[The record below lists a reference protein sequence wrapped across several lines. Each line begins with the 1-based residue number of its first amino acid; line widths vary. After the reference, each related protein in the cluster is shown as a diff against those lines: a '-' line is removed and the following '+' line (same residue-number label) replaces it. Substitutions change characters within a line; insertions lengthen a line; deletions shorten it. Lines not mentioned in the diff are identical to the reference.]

1 MPSWLKV
8 LLIVLV
14 IVVLL
19 VVGVVGA
26 GVFYVIRNKDAWMA
40 RAKEVATEG
49 RDFGRHVDNQ
59 ACVDEGITRYKK
71 DPGMTSVIS
80 NSIFMRT
87 CLDASRPTTGFCAN
101 VPRPTEF
108 MKSAEWRRDQCSHF
122 ELSGD
127 RYCQQLFQPVQDYCL
142 KGSFKS
148 DDNRNSQ

>member
-1 MPSWLKV
+1 
-8 LLIVLV
+8 LLIVLI

-80 NSIFMRT
+80 NSVFMRT
-87 CLDASRPTTGFCAN
+87 CLDASRPTTGFCDS
-101 VPRPTEF
+101 VPKQTEF
-108 MKSAEWRRDQCSHF
+108 IKSAQWRLNQCRQVGLGSD
-122 ELSGD
+122 SN
-127 RYCQQLFQPVQDYCL
+127 CQNL
-142 KGSFKS
+142 
-148 DDNRNSQ
+148 